1 MKSKKYV
8 SSLSWLLL
16 SCLLVLCACSDVT
29 SVESDAASSALPAD
43 IMERLAERSAPRLAE
58 GAIAPAFVVDP
69 TWPMHLP
76 NNWRIGQVGGLA
88 VDQHDNVWVFHR
100 PRSLGEVAAGGLGVA
115 GTNDEGVAVDGLG
128 YSREFEDQ
136 TAGCCVPA
144 PSVLKFDQEGN
155 LLDAW
160 GGPQDPGFLEN
171 RCRTQDGCYW
181 PGREHGLFVDH
192 NDFVYVSGNG
202 SNFTGQF
209 PWAATFGDDSH
220 ILKFTA
226 EGEFVYQIG
235 YAGMTGPDS
244 ENIDGGPNGTPQPYR
259 VADFSVD
266 PNTNRMYIADG
277 YGNRRVLIVDAENG
291 QYVGHFGAY
300 GQNPVDDPAG
310 TDLDPY
316 NAGPWARDYRDGN
329 MRPMFFRAPLH
340 CAIVSSDGLL
350 YACDRGNNRVQVF
363 DVTEVGGSC
372 SNPNATPG
380 VCGFIRDIPI
390 APQSYANGT
399 AVSAAFSTDPG
410 QTCLYVGDLAN
421 GTFYIINRENYHEL
435 DRIGRAGRQIGEL
448 HWIHALAA
456 DSHGN
461 IYTGEVDSGQRIQR
475 FVRYGDE
482 GCSGT
487 GSAEIGLY
495 SMNR

>member
-1 MKSKKYV
+1 
-8 SSLSWLLL
+8 
-16 SCLLVLCACSDVT
+16 
-29 SVESDAASSALPAD
+29 
-43 IMERLAERSAPRLAE
+43 
-58 GAIAPAFVVDP
+58 
-69 TWPMHLP
+69 
-76 NNWRIGQVGGLA
+76 
-88 VDQHDNVWVFHR
+88 
-100 PRSLGEVAAGGLGVA
+100 
-115 GTNDEGVAVDGLG
+115 
-128 YSREFEDQ
+128 
-136 TAGCCVPA
+136 
-144 PSVLKFDQEGN
+144 
-155 LLDAW
+155 
-160 GGPQDPGFLEN
+160 
-171 RCRTQDGCYW
+171 
-181 PGREHGLFVDH
+181 
-192 NDFVYVSGNG
+192 
-202 SNFTGQF
+202 
-209 PWAATFGDDSH
+209 
-220 ILKFTA
+220 
-226 EGEFVYQIG
+226 
-235 YAGMTGPDS
+235 MTGPDS

-399 AVSAAFSTDPG
+399 AVSATFSTDPG